1 MQKAVQRFAVGRL
14 QSGFEF
20 TYLQGLPETLTLNGL
35 QPLHV
40 RCDVR
45 CQPKIHP
52 CNMKAGMCL
61 CGMGF
66 AKLRIR
72 GESDLEGVDFFPG
85 ILGGFG
91 DLLSR
96 LLSLPCS

>member
-1 MQKAVQRFAVGRL
+1 MQKAVRKFAVGRP

-20 TYLQGLPETLTLNGL
+20 TYLRGLPETLTVNGSS
-35 QPLHV
+35 PFMC
-40 RCDVR
+40 RRDVR

-52 CNMKAGMCL
+52 CNMKAGICL

-66 AKLRIR
+66 AKLRIQ

-85 ILGGFG
+85 TLGGFG